1 METVDFNGVSYT
13 KASVVAK
20 NFRYT
25 ADYLGQLCRAK
36 KVDARLVGRTW
47 FVNSDSVV
55 AHRKKKFAKTN
66 GAKKTKDLGI
76 DTTSEIKLHRVNV
89 PPVITSKTARVLQ
102 KAQTDDINRSKKLHV
117 FYELDDETLIPNL
130 TRKETPPPT
139 KLFVEPAD
147 AKKVSIKGAKKEVN
161 FTPTAL
167 PDIALSGTLKVTTY
181 ADRPVE
187 ESSIETPVQPP
198 VTNESENTESPKN
211 KDFLHKISDKKVKK
225 LKVKLSKKDIKTE
238 QTHLSEESITK
249 TKTSPV
255 KPVTMSGIVKK
266 TSNQPASANKTAIQV
281 SQQSELK
288 SNELPIQSL
297 DAPLPAVVRF
307 SPAIATTLAL
317 MCAAVLFSTSSQI
330 VVLESVHESK
340 IVLQLAN
347 VIALFQ

>member
-1 METVDFNGVSYT
+1 M
-13 KASVVAK
+13 
-20 NFRYT
+20 
-25 ADYLGQLCRAK
+25 
-36 KVDARLVGRTW
+36 
-47 FVNSDSVV
+47 
-55 AHRKKKFAKTN
+55 
-66 GAKKTKDLGI
+66 
-76 DTTSEIKLHRVNV
+76 
-89 PPVITSKTARVLQ
+89 
-102 KAQTDDINRSKKLHV
+102 
-117 FYELDDETLIPNL
+117 
-130 TRKETPPPT
+130 
-139 KLFVEPAD
+139 
-147 AKKVSIKGAKKEVN
+147 
-161 FTPTAL
+161 
-167 PDIALSGTLKVTTY
+167 
-181 ADRPVE
+181 
-187 ESSIETPVQPP
+187 
-198 VTNESENTESPKN
+198 
-211 KDFLHKISDKKVKK
+211 HKISDKKVKK